1 MGKLDTYK
9 GTIEVNAGLK
19 PKNDNTFPLMEAH
32 DIVVDED
39 DKRLDE
45 KLEEITSDI
54 TEIEESGFKC
64 TAKVENGALII
75 EAGEHIKYD
84 YYQEIVDENYVKALF
99 SDSIADLILQAN
111 GVDTTE
117 YHSGGVL
124 RIYGD
129 LDLSNIEFL

>member
-1 MGKLDTYK
+1 MNRLNSYK
-9 GTIEVNAGLK
+9 GTIEVNSGFK

-32 DIVVDED
+32 DVVVGENDE
-39 DKRLDE
+39 RLDDRLNNIE
-45 KLEEITSDI
+45 TSEEG
-54 TEIEESGFKC
+54 GFKC
-64 TAKVENGALII
+64 TARIEGDALII
-75 EAGEHIKYD
+75 ESGKYIKYD

-129 LDLSNIEFL
+129 LDLSNIEFV